1 MMLEAA
7 SLDLGTV
14 WISYFDEG
22 KARELLKLPDNWQP
36 VCMLYIGYPAKD
48 FKPNPRL
55 SGQRK
60 PLSETCFY
68 NEVPNEQR

>member
-14 WISYFDEG
+14 WNSYFDEN
-22 KARELLKLPDNWQP
+22 KARELLQLPDSWQP
-36 VCMLYIGYPAKD
+36 VCMLYIGYPAED
-48 FKPNPRL
+48 FKPNSRL

-60 PLSETCFY
+60 PLSETCFF
-68 NEVPNEQR
+68 NEVPGK